1 MKNFLNALYTI
12 FESIG
17 KAKAAAHLTR
27 CGMHKEAQA
36 LMVAK

>member
-1 MKNFLNALYTI
+1 MKQLLNTIYKI

-36 LMVAK
+36 LMMAK